1 MEEGGAGGVWR
12 PLLDGYVLVRV
23 RMSSVTTGQASQCT
37 RAGPFL
43 FRRAQR
49 GPPSVVECNAMPQVR
64 LVLQSVEAGADSA
77 AVCAEGFTRGCVAIR
92 GRDDADELR
101 ALLELPDVYAEARRL
116 ALLNVGRML
125 A

>member
-1 MEEGGAGGVWR
+1 MWR
-12 PLLDGYVLVRV
+12 PLLDGYVLARV

-49 GPPSVVECNAMPQVR
+49 GPPSSNALPQVR
-64 LVLQSVEAGADSA
+64 AVLQSVEAGADSA

-101 ALLELPDVYAEARRL
+101 ALLELPDAYAEARRL